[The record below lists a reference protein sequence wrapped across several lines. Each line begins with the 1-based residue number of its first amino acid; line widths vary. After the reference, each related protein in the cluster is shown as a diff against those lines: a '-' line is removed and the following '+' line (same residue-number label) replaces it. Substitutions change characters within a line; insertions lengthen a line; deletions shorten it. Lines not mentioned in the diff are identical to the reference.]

1 MHNRRRILGHG
12 PTQSSR
18 QRREGVIVFGDMSSG
33 SGSRPLTPVS
43 SDTDDSER
51 PRKQRRGGRGVATV
65 RLLQTPEDRG
75 GRPTPTV
82 SSEHQAEV
90 PTAPIYG
97 SEWCEKAPPIGSKL
111 MYAPGAAP
119 ETVVSAFL
127 TRLDG
132 LSKQLSSFP
141 LAPFAKELAL
151 VQLTAARGNTS
162 AAVTAT
168 MAALPK
174 VSSTY
179 YPGLKHGVTHDE
191 HCRFVRALGEHGKDF
206 TAMARAFP
214 NRTRAE
220 LVWIYY
226 ARHKQLRLQ
235 NGCIDSALV
244 LDNGAPDI
252 LKKCP
257 LSASRAI
264 LMLHTVARSGD
275 DGFAIDQRLIKQL
288 LSLRTRA
295 VALGKR
301 RRDGENGRR
310 STRTRPT

>member
-1 MHNRRRILGHG
+1 M
-12 PTQSSR
+12 SR
-18 QRREGVIVFGDMSSG
+18 QRRDGVIVFGDISSG
-33 SGSRPLTPVS
+33 SGSRPVTPVS

-65 RLLQTPEDRG
+65 RLLQTPEDHG
-75 GRPTPTV
+75 GRPCPTV

-90 PTAPIYG
+90 PTTPAYG
-97 SEWCEKAPPIGSKL
+97 PEWRSKAPPIGSKL
-111 MYAPGAAP
+111 VYAPGTAP
-119 ETVVSAFL
+119 ETAIGAFL
-127 TRLDG
+127 ACLDAH
-132 LSKQLSSFP
+132 SKERSGFP
-141 LAPFAKELAL
+141 LAPFAIELAL
-151 VQLTAARGNTS
+151 THLTAARGNSSS
-162 AAVTAT
+162 AVAAS

-174 VSSTY
+174 CGGAY
-179 YPGLKHGVTHDE
+179 YPGLRRGVTHDE

-206 TAMARAFP
+206 SAMARAFP
-214 NRTRAE
+214 NRSRAE

-235 NGCIDSALV
+235 NGSIDSALV

-257 LSASRAI
+257 LSASRAV

-275 DGFAIDQRLIKQL
+275 DGFAIDQRLVKLL
-288 LSLRTRA
+288 LSLRVRA

-310 STRTRPT
+310 GTRTRPL